1 MLKHLLDIT
10 DPHFIK
16 SLTNAQCRLLA
27 KDIREFLITSVSQTG
42 GHLSSNLGTV
52 EMTIALHKVFDSP
65 RDQLIFDVGHQAYT
79 HKILTGRAKDFSTL
93 RQFQGLSGF
102 QKRSESEH
110 DVFEAGHAGTSLSAA
125 YGMAVARDLK
135 EKDHHIVA
143 VIGDGSMT
151 NGMAYEAL
159 NHIGDSRHKVII
171 ILNDNSMSISKNV
184 GYLSQRFNTM
194 RVGKPYNEFKLDLN
208 EFLAKG
214 GKWLEPVQKSLI
226 SIRNQVRKNVV
237 DETIFTEFGL
247 QYVGPFNGHHIA
259 DMVRAFEYAK
269 SYDGGPIVV
278 HLKTQKG
285 KGYHLSEGDMDG
297 SWHGVSKFDID
308 SGEPLE
314 RVSESRQSYSTI
326 VSESLI
332 RLAKEDE
339 DIVVI
344 TPAMKKGSSLDHF
357 FETFPK
363 RAIDTGITEGHAAT
377 FASGL
382 ALSGKKPFLSI
393 YSTFL
398 QRAYDQINHDI
409 TRMNLP
415 VVIGV
420 DRAGLVGE
428 DGDTHHGVFDI
439 GILKP
444 LPNLVIAQAKNGT
457 ELQHLLYTAFQHEGP
472 FALRYPR
479 GVSEYYPV
487 PTFEHIDIGSW
498 EILKVQPNPE
508 LIVLTYGQ
516 EVQQVYDYAKERE
529 LPLWVVNMRFIKP
542 LDELVLNE
550 ILHLDVPI
558 LLYETDIQVGGVGD
572 SICCYMNDIDVHHK
586 LHRVGLHDHYVEH
599 GSVEK
604 LRQHE
609 HIDLAAVAKK
619 IDELLAK

>member
-1 MLKHLLDIT
+1 MVKHLLEIT
-10 DPHFIK
+10 DPQFIK
-16 SLTNAQCRLLA
+16 SLTNAQCRSLA

-52 EMTIALHKVFDSP
+52 ELTIALHKVFNSP
-65 RDQLIFDVGHQAYT
+65 HDKLIFDVGHQAYT

-102 QKRSESEH
+102 QKRIESEH

-125 YGMAVARDLK
+125 YGMAVARDLEAK
-135 EKDHHIVA
+135 EHHIVA
-143 VIGDGSMT
+143 VIGDGAMT

-171 ILNDNSMSISKNV
+171 VLNDNSMSISKNV

-194 RVGKPYNEFKLDLN
+194 RVGKPYNAFKLDLN

-226 SIRNQVRKNVV
+226 AIRNQVRKNVV
-237 DETIFTEFGL
+237 DETIFSEFGL

-269 SYDGGPIVV
+269 NYDGGPIVI

-285 KGYHLSEGDMDG
+285 KGYHLSERDIDG

-314 RVSESRQSYSTI
+314 QVCESRKSYSTI

-332 RLAKEDE
+332 RLAKDDE

-344 TPAMKKGSSLDHF
+344 TPAMKKGSSLDRF
-357 FETFPK
+357 FDTFPK

-457 ELQHLLYTAFQHEGP
+457 ELQHLLYTAFQHDGP

-487 PTFEHIDIGSW
+487 PSFENIEIGSW
-498 EILKVQPNPE
+498 EILKVQSNPQ

-516 EVQQVYDYAKERE
+516 EVQQVVDYAKERE

-542 LDELVLNE
+542 LDQHVLNE

-572 SICCYMNDIDVHHK
+572 SICCHMNDIDVHHK

-599 GSVEK
+599 GSMEK
-604 LRQHE
+604 LRQQE
-609 HIDLAAVAKK
+609 QIDLAAVAKK
-619 IDELLAK
+619 IDELLVK

>member
-314 RVSESRQSYSTI
+314 RVSESSQSYSTI

-487 PTFEHIDIGSW
+487 PTFKHIDIGSW

-572 SICCYMNDIDVHHK
+572 SICCHMNDIDVHHK
-586 LHRVGLHDHYVEH
+586 LHRIGLHDHYVEH
-599 GSVEK
+599 GSMEK

>member
-285 KGYHLSEGDMDG
+285 KGYHLSESDMDG

-572 SICCYMNDIDVHHK
+572 SICCHMNDIDVHHK
-586 LHRVGLHDHYVEH
+586 LHRIGLHDHYVEH
-599 GSVEK
+599 GSMEK

>member
-572 SICCYMNDIDVHHK
+572 SICCHMNDIDVHHK
-586 LHRVGLHDHYVEH
+586 LHRIGLHDHYVEH
-599 GSVEK
+599 GSMEK